1 MLLCGAG
8 AASPW
13 LEELLRDCA
22 NVWGGGGRMGISAG
36 ATVGA
41 GVRVLGGIGSGG
53 VLLTSSPA
61 RSMRVLR

>member
-1 MLLCGAG
+1 
-8 AASPW
+8 
-13 LEELLRDCA
+13 
-22 NVWGGGGRMGISAG
+22 MGISAG

-41 GVRVLGGIGSGG
+41 GVRVLGGTGSGG